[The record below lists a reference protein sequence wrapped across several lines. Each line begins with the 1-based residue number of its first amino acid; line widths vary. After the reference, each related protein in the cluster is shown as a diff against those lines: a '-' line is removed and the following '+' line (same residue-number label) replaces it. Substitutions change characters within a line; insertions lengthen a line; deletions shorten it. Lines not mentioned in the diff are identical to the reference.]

1 MAQPRN
7 ERPPW
12 RELGG
17 RLLGAARHSDDP
29 VSDTLTVMR
38 LWFGTLVLL
47 AATSAWAEVTV
58 LTESDRVSLRAVAAP
73 LNAVLDQLA
82 RKTGMKVVYEGGPPR
97 QPVTLTV
104 EGRTATEAVLAVLEG
119 QGVNFGL
126 RADESG
132 KHVVSLIVAGQAPAG
147 AVTTGA
153 AAAPQKPGPVSAP
166 VPVPE
171 EEYEK
176 EEPPDEEVL
185 PPGAP
190 QPQPPPQAQPG
201 PLVPQAPTYFKSP
214 FAPQAQPLLAP
225 PGQPATPPPP
235 DEKQP

>member
-1 MAQPRN
+1 MR
-7 ERPPW
+7 
-12 RELGG
+12 
-17 RLLGAARHSDDP
+17 RLALA
-29 VSDTLTVMR
+29 L
-38 LWFGTLVLL
+38 LLL
-47 AATSAWAEVTV
+47 AAGSAGAEVTV
-58 LTESDRVSLRAVAAP
+58 TTDGERVSLRAVAAP
-73 LNAVLDQLA
+73 LGTVLEQLA

-132 KHVVSLIVAGQAPAG
+132 KRVVSLIVAGQAPAG

-153 AAAPQKPGPVSAP
+153 APAPQKPAPVSAP
-166 VPVPE
+166 VPVPD

-176 EEPPDEEVL
+176 EEPPDEEVAQ
-185 PPGAP
+185 PGVP
-190 QPQPPPQAQPG
+190 QPQPPPQAPPG
-201 PLVPQAPTYFKSP
+201 PLMPPGPTYYNSP
-214 FAPQAQPLLAP
+214 FAPQAQPIQAP
-225 PGQPATPPPP
+225 TGQPAPPPP